1 MSALSSFV
9 LLRNVAVVKKKVRD
23 ANTPSPIRD
32 FLDTQNAVHIINWI
46 IIIIVPQVVGLDP
59 MVKNKKKTKTESWTD
74 VGLDVWAVNQSV
86 VQEHRIETLNRD
98 RNALE

>member
-1 MSALSSFV
+1 
-9 LLRNVAVVKKKVRD
+9 
-23 ANTPSPIRD
+23 
-32 FLDTQNAVHIINWI
+32 
-46 IIIIVPQVVGLDP
+46 